1 MPSDALPS
9 DAVPSD
15 AAVVAAR
22 RTLHAVAEHL
32 LAGPQWRHAREISL
46 VVTAGGFAT
55 PVPAR
60 ARPRRARAH
69 RDQVAARPAGPAAP
83 LAGSVR
89 AMAAVLG
96 VTPGAPDGLY
106 GEHAELGPDDEL
118 VVDAAAIAAVLGAFS
133 AGATA
138 LGELARGTGHSTE
151 TPVLWPEHFD
161 VGISLDEVNYGLSP
175 GDAAHARPYAYVGPW
190 TPRTGAF
197 WNEPFGAVA
206 SRGRPGRRRRASS
219 PSSKRAGHCRR
230 DPDPAAT

>member
-1 MPSDALPS
+1 
-9 DAVPSD
+9 VPSD
-15 AAVVAAR
+15 TAVVAAR

-32 LAGPQWRHAREISL
+32 LAGPQWRHAREITL

-55 PVPAR
+55 RFPPAPGLD
-60 ARPRRARAH
+60 ALELTGTL
-69 RDQVAARPAGPAAP
+69 VAARPAGPTAP

-106 GEHAELGPDDEL
+106 GEHAELGPDDDL
-118 VVDAAAIAAVLGAFS
+118 VVDDAAIATVLDAFA

-138 LGELARGTGHSTE
+138 LADLAAAAGHPEE

-161 VGISLDEVNYGLSP
+161 VGISLAEVNYGLSP
-175 GDAAHARPYAYVGPW
+175 GDAAHALPYAYVGPW

-197 WNEPFGAVA
+197 WNEPFGASRPVA
-206 SRGRPGRRRRASS
+206 DLGDTAGILAFFQEGRERA
-219 PSSKRAGHCRR
+219 
-230 DPDPAAT
+230 AAT